1 MKDQNL
7 QSENQELKDDL
18 HTQLAA
24 SQGLAQSVFHDFE
37 RTLDETGNLF
47 LICIQARIAQC
58 TEQ

>member
-37 RTLDETGNLF
+37 RTLDETGLQSASNAL
-47 LICIQARIAQC
+47 
-58 TEQ
+58 